1 MKVLSTCHGSIVH
14 LIWPVGEFVQ
24 NHFLSMILWLGLVP
38 VSLFVLKLASSREMC
53 DSRIDERIVSKTFK
67 KSEGAAKE
75 GYE

>member
-1 MKVLSTCHGSIVH
+1 
-14 LIWPVGEFVQ
+14 
-24 NHFLSMILWLGLVP
+24 MILWLGLVP